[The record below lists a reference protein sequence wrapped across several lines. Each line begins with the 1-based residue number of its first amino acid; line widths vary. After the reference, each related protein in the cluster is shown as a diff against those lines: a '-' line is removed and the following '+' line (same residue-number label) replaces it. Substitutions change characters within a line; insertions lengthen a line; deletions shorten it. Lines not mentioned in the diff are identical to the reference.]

1 MNRSLVVMALGALG
15 ALAGCSDEPLPSW
28 DDAVSQFASAHC
40 TWNASCND
48 PTLTA
53 CVADTKSV
61 LTDQTRPGLGAN
73 ENACIGCLVAWTKAY
88 DASTV
93 PCMFA
98 VPPGEGAKVRDACM
112 TSNCVASHAL
122 PGMMPG
128 L

>member
-1 MNRSLVVMALGALG
+1 MNRLLLLLVI
-15 ALAGCSDEPLPSW
+15 AGCSDEPLPSW

-61 LTDQTRPGLGAN
+61 LNSQTRPELGAN
-73 ENACIGCLVAWTKAY
+73 ESVCIGCLVAWTKAY

-98 VPPGEGAKVRDACM
+98 VPSSEASKVRDECM
-112 TSNCVASHAL
+112 TVNCVASHPL
-122 PGMMPG
+122 PGTTPAI
-128 L
+128 